1 MNPGQTRR
9 DALAS
14 SYRIAISNGKSQN
27 HEINH
32 VHDTLGTLDI
42 INLVDN
48 RCESDTLSVSTH
60 PSWIGQPE
68 TPFNSVNSTKPKK
81 STTFSLISTRNF
93 IYFLTWLAITVTLLL
108 VTVALVGKYHRDH
121 FDDQI
126 NILVTEIEKISIEKR
141 QIENDLENMA
151 DEISKCE
158 NYRENIRKLGLGLG
172 FRMTDSE

>member
-14 SYRIAISNGKSQN
+14 SYRIAISNGKN